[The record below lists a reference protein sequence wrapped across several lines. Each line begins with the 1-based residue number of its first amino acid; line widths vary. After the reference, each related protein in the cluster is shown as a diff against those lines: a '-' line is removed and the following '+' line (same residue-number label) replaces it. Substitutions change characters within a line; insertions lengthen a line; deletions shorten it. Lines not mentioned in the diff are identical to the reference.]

1 MNSTTKTIGKIGFLA
16 GFTSFS
22 ATLLFVAVQ
31 LLQVVGLLQFP
42 YDEILIYGSS
52 LCIVIPFILEMLAFH
67 YLTQPEKQ
75 YWTHLSLIFT
85 TIYAILV
92 TSNYVVQLATVIP
105 SKLSGS
111 LNTIQLLVQSPHS
124 LFWNYDAIGYIA
136 MGLATMFA
144 IPALDRKG
152 FEGWVRLSFFAN
164 ALVTPL
170 IAIVYFH
177 PRFSNTLFLLGFPWA
192 ISAPLS
198 MLLLAIMLRRRG
210 T

>member
-1 MNSTTKTIGKIGFLA
+1 MNTTIKTIGKIGFLA
-16 GFTSFS
+16 GLTSFS
-22 ATLLFVAVQ
+22 ATLIFVVVQ
-31 LLQVVGLLQFP
+31 LLQVIGLLQFP

-52 LCIVIPFILEMLAFH
+52 LCIVIPFILEMLALH
-67 YLTQPEKQ
+67 YLTQNEKR

-85 TIYAILV
+85 IIYAVFV

-105 SKLSGS
+105 LTLSGDR
-111 LNTIQLLVQSPHS
+111 NTIQVLVQSPHS

-144 IPALDRKG
+144 IPAFERKG
-152 FEGWVRLSFFAN
+152 FEGWVRLSFLAN

-170 IAIVYFH
+170 IAIVYFY
-177 PRFSNTLFLLGFPWA
+177 PRFSNTLFFLGFPWA

-198 MLLLAIMLRRRG
+198 MLMLAIMLRRRG